1 MRLSDLPLVI
11 HQELLSFLGLEDQ
24 FDYSKIT
31 RNVYQSL
38 VKDTRKIS
46 LEQDEANKFF
56 NDHNFQEYV
65 LGLVRNPSKQLSITL
80 PDHGIGVIEATQTFS
95 FYVLQ
100 ASPEDFSHY
109 LAPIVSQVYRLELTP
124 SLPYERDSGSEG
136 SDEEDD
142 EEAEEAKALLYDAIM
157 TQASQKGVVEL
168 CLNGIKVNNFP
179 LIPSLELLNF
189 SDSFQ
194 STIPLHHFPN
204 LRVVKFERCVEL
216 VDVSS
221 LGHIYDLSLIFCD
234 RITDISFLNY
244 NTKINIRNCF
254 CIEDYSNS
262 FKFSKN
268 ISVRYF
274 DNSDIKPINLEILQH
289 VQSLSIYGPK
299 NRMRNVIPFTHS
311 FTLPS
316 SLKTLRIEEIHIPFT
331 LPDSL
336 ESLKHL
342 SLSFITVPVI
352 VPRNHRLTSISLS
365 NCPNIDIPQMNSIKI
380 AQFVYKT
387 PNKVRATEA
396 RDFEIDPSLALKQL
410 TKVCA
415 NDLRSF
421 HVILE
426 DMTDVPDFSRV
437 THLNLSRYT
446 MYTLDEELLNEI
458 VNAKCLTKLEINTLG
473 FFASEE
479 RPNLI
484 KALKACVHLEEII
497 VCLTSKDLKR
507 IDLLF
512 DHLSLL
518 EDHYTISDAVKNFRL
533 RLTRK

>member
-244 NTKINIRNCF
+244 NTKINIWNCF

-274 DNSDIKPINLEILQH
+274 DNYDIKPINLDILQH

-410 TKVCA
+410 TKVCT

-473 FFASEE
+473 FFDSEE

>member
-216 VDVSS
+216 
-221 LGHIYDLSLIFCD
+221 
-234 RITDISFLNY
+234 
-244 NTKINIRNCF
+244 
-254 CIEDYSNS
+254 
-262 FKFSKN
+262 
-268 ISVRYF
+268 
-274 DNSDIKPINLEILQH
+274 PINLEILQH

-410 TKVCA
+410 TKVCT

-473 FFASEE
+473 FFESEE